1 MTDTANTPD
10 QAQIEKYQMCLKRGI
25 KLKLKIFAAAPGGAF
40 VYSIQYSVYNF
51 NSQLKYVYCIQ
62 FQLKS
67 KRSLNESCRIRFALA
82 VKYLT
87 RIRTFRA
94 CQVLDKTGLI
104 AGFGD
109 LRQIYE
115 HFLLYTVYSSVAHEH
130 FICQVENLDVQHLKT
145 ELTFRIFYVRIVMRG
160 ERYG

>member
-1 MTDTANTPD
+1 MTGTVNTPD

-25 KLKLKIFAAAPGGAF
+25 KIKIKNFRRGQGGAS

-67 KRSLNESCRIRFALA
+67 KRSLNGPYRIRFALA

-87 RIRTFRA
+87 QTRTFRA

-104 AGFGD
+104 AGVSD

-130 FICQVENLDVQHLKT
+130 FICQVGNLDVQHLKT
-145 ELTFRIFYVRIVMRG
+145 ELTFRIFYDRIVMRG

>member
-1 MTDTANTPD
+1 M
-10 QAQIEKYQMCLKRGI
+10 
-25 KLKLKIFAAAPGGAF
+25 KISPRPREGAS
-40 VYSIQYSVYNF
+40 VYSIQYPVYNF

-67 KRSLNESCRIRFALA
+67 KRSLNGPCLIRFAPA

-104 AGFGD
+104 AGVGD

-115 HFLLYTVYSSVAHEH
+115 QFLLYTVYSSVAHEH
-130 FICQVENLDVQHLKT
+130 FICQMGNLDVQHLKT
-145 ELTFRIFYVRIVMRG
+145 ELTFRILYDRIVMRG
-160 ERYG
+160 ERDG

>member
-1 MTDTANTPD
+1 MTGTANTPD

-25 KLKLKIFAAAPGGAF
+25 KIKIFAAAPGGAS

-67 KRSLNESCRIRFALA
+67 KRSLNGPCRIRFALA
-82 VKYLT
+82 VKHLT

-94 CQVLDKTGLI
+94 CQVLDKIGLI
-104 AGFGD
+104 VGGWRFASNIRTFPVVYCIQFGSTRTFH
-109 LRQIYE
+109 L
-115 HFLLYTVYSSVAHEH
+115 SSG
-130 FICQVENLDVQHLKT
+130 K
-145 ELTFRIFYVRIVMRG
+145 FRCPTSKNGIDFSCSLW
-160 ERYG
+160 